1 MRRSRS
7 SLGRAGHGKHR
18 YHYQLEPRIRMTV
31 AAFKGALDN
40 MARAAVAH
48 QCEVARK

>member
-1 MRRSRS
+1 
-7 SLGRAGHGKHR
+7 
-18 YHYQLEPRIRMTV
+18 MTV

-40 MARAAVAH
+40 MARAAVVR